1 MVKKFEFFEH
11 TADVKFRAYGT
22 SLEKAFE
29 NAALALKQVINEKK
43 VKPSI
48 RKKIKIKAKDLKSL
62 LYHFL
67 EEFLFLFDSE
77 NFLLSKVKVK
87 IKIKE
92 MMLEAETFGDKDS
105 FINEGGV
112 KAITYNEMEIGKEK
126 NINYVQVVID
136 V

>member
-1 MVKKFEFFEH
+1 MKKFEFLEH
-11 TADVKFRAYGT
+11 TADAKFRAYGA

-29 NAALALKQVINEKK
+29 NAALALKQVLNEKK
-43 VKPSI
+43 AKPKI
-48 RKKIKIKAKDLKSL
+48 KKKIKVKAKDLNSL

-92 MMLEAETFGDKDS
+92 MELEADVYGEEGK

-112 KAITYNEMEIGKEK
+112 KAITYNEMEIGRQK
-126 NINYVQVVID
+126 NINHVQVVID

>member
-1 MVKKFEFFEH
+1 MKKFEFLEH
-11 TADVKFRAYGT
+11 TADIKFRAYG
-22 SLEKAFE
+22 SSIEKAFE

-43 VKPSI
+43 VKAKTS
-48 RKKIKIKAKDLKSL
+48 KKIRIKAKDLQSL

-77 NFLLSKVKVK
+77 NFLVSKVKVK
-87 IKIKE
+87 LKGFE
-92 MMLEAETFGDKDS
+92 LEAEAYGEEGE

-112 KAITYNEMEIGKEK
+112 KAITYNEMEIGKKK

>member
-1 MVKKFEFFEH
+1 MKKFEFLEH
-11 TADVKFRAYGT
+11 TADVKFRAYG
-22 SLEKAFE
+22 SSVEKAFE
-29 NAALALKQVINEKK
+29 SAAFVLKQVINEKK
-43 VKPSI
+43 VSAKI
-48 RKKIKIKAKDLKSL
+48 KKKIKVKGKDLKSL

-87 IKIKE
+87 INGLE
-92 MMLEAETFGDKDS
+92 LEAEAYGEKGK

-126 NINYVQVVID
+126 SINYVQVVVD

>member
-1 MVKKFEFFEH
+1 MVQKFEFLEH
-11 TADVKFRAYGT
+11 TADAKFRAYGT
-22 SLEKAFE
+22 TVEKAFE

-48 RKKIKIKAKDLKSL
+48 KKKIKVKAKDLKSL

-87 IKIKE
+87 IKGFE
-92 MMLEAETFGDKDS
+92 LEAEVFGEEGE

-112 KAITYNEMEIGKEK
+112 KAITYNEMEIGKK
-126 NINYVQVVID
+126 KDINYVQVVID

>member
-1 MVKKFEFFEH
+1 MSNKKFEFLEH
-11 TADVKFRAYGT
+11 TADAKFRAYGADA
-22 SLEKAFE
+22 EAAFA
-29 NAALALKQVINEKK
+29 NAAMALANLINGKK
-43 VKPSI
+43 AKPKI
-48 RKKIKIKAKDLKSL
+48 KKIIKIKGKDMKSL

-67 EEFLFLFDSE
+67 EEFLFLFDSK

-87 IKIKE
+87 IKGIS
-92 MMLEAETFGDKDS
+92 LEAEAYGEEAK

-126 NINYVQVVID
+126 NKYFVQVVVD